1 MVRLFCLI
9 TCMFY
14 AIAAFAHNVYSS
26 FTRIDWN
33 TADSSI
39 ELVIELQAHEL
50 EAKLSVI
57 LGERLSFLED
67 SDYTAL
73 EAATADYIPENIE
86 LTVDGETV
94 SLVYLGMEI
103 DKQLVRIYL
112 EKDLTKAP
120 ETLSFM
126 NAILLQDLPG
136 QTNIVLAN
144 IKGVKRGAD
153 ITASSGPADFI
164 FN

>member
-1 MVRLFCLI
+1 MVRLLCLI
-9 TCMFY
+9 ACMGY
-14 AIAAFAHNVYSS
+14 AAAAYAHNVYSS

-33 TADSSI
+33 AADSSI

-57 LGERLSFLED
+57 LDERLTFLED
-67 SDYTAL
+67 HDYKSL
-73 EAATADYIPENIE
+73 EAATAVYIPQNID
-86 LTVDGETV
+86 LTVNGETV
-94 SLVYLGMEI
+94 ILTYLGMEV
-103 DKQLVRIYL
+103 DKQRVRIYL
-112 EKDLTKAP
+112 EKDLINAP

-126 NAILLQDLPG
+126 NTILLQDLPG

-144 IKGVKRGAD
+144 IKGVKKGAD